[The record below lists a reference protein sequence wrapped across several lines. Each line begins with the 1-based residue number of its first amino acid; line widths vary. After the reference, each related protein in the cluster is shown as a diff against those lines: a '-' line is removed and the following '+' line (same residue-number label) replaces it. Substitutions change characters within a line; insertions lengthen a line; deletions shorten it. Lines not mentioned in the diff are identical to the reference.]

1 MLDDAKPGLPL
12 ELDQLPPAGLP
23 YALALWERR
32 RPLLVVTA
40 DDDRAEQIVRDLR
53 AFGEAGA
60 TFFPGEAHVPFEDV
74 SIDPAVTA
82 ARLALRARWKREGR
96 PRITVA
102 SIASLQGRWISDAVF
117 DTASLPLRVGEEV
130 DREALAGTL
139 VRCGYQR
146 VNLVEDEGTFSVRGG
161 IVDVYPPGEE
171 QPIRID
177 LFGDEIASLKSFE
190 PDSQRTTQSHGEL
203 SIHPIREVVF
213 DDERTARATE
223 RLTALAEHIAIPSR
237 RLRTTLEDI
246 EQRNYFFGIEV
257 LWPAFYDDDAPM
269 LHALVEGC
277 DVVLD
282 DPETLFRTLES
293 RWSRAE
299 AERDKAIGRGQLAVE
314 VAEHLSAPGDVEA
327 ALQERAV
334 LAVVPLADDRSART
348 VRLPY
353 EPWSELAREMTARRE
368 DASRGEILDPLVD
381 AIDRA
386 VRKKDDLYICCQ
398 SRGQAERMRELLRA
412 RGVDLPLLP
421 STPSLRGMGRGAKR
435 PGYGIVVAPLGT
447 GLYDRDRGVAFLSD
461 VELLGHAPRSLRR
474 RRQRK
479 APSDGLTTLRD
490 LRDGDL
496 VVHVDH
502 GIGRYEGLKRLILNG
517 VDGDYVH
524 LEYADGDKLYLPVY
538 RLNLLQRYQ
547 GSKESAKLDKLGGT
561 RWERAKQRVKDA
573 VLALAHELLAVQ
585 AQRKM
590 RPGFKLPPPDD
601 LFRSFEAR
609 FPFEETP
616 DQQRAIDDVVN
627 DLTAGPPM
635 DRLIV
640 GDVGFGKTEVAIR
653 AAFLAAIAG
662 KQVAVLVPTTVLAEQ
677 HGLRFRE
684 RFEGFPVRVEV
695 LSRFRSTKEAKEIA
709 RRLRTGELDV
719 LIGTHRMLS
728 ADVAFKDLGLLI
740 IDEEQR
746 FGVRQ
751 KERIKQLRAQ
761 VHVLAMSATPI
772 PRTLH
777 MASIGIRDLSII
789 QTPPAERTGIRTE
802 VTRFDEELVREAIER
817 ELKRGGQV
825 FVVHNRVSS
834 IDPLADLVRSKVPEA
849 RVAVAH
855 GQMSGAE
862 LERIMVDFV
871 RRDYNVMVC
880 TAIIE
885 SGIDI
890 PSVNTMIVDRA
901 DQFGMSQLY
910 QLRGRIGRGR
920 DRAYAYLLLPRGE
933 RIPREAAERLNVLK
947 RFSELGSGFQIASQD
962 LELRGAGDLLGK
974 SQSGHIA
981 AVGYELYTELLGE
994 AVERAKGAQE
1004 RTESVE
1010 PEIKLPVAAVLP
1022 EKYLPDPMLRLDF
1035 YQRMASA
1042 PSDEAVFDVVSEIE
1056 ERYGKAPTEVE
1067 NLAEVM
1073 VVRRRL
1079 KRLGATSLSAA
1090 LVEEQVKI
1098 SMTFIADPP
1107 LDGVDLARRAQ
1118 REPNRYV
1125 LLPSGKVGV
1134 IVPSEGTDDRT
1145 FLRAVR
1151 HEVGQLRVANTS

>member
-1 MLDDAKPGLPL
+1 MLEKAKPGSPL
-12 ELDQLPPAGLP
+12 ELDALPPVGLP
-23 YALALWERR
+23 YVIAQSGREA
-32 RPLLVVTA
+32 PLLVVTV

-53 AFGEAGA
+53 ALGEAA
-60 TFFPGEAHVPFEDV
+60 ELFPGEPHVPFEDV
-74 SIDPAVTA
+74 SIDPAATA
-82 ARLALRARWKREGR
+82 QRLALRERFHHGTP
-96 PRITVA
+96 PRVTVA
-102 SIASLQGRWISDAVF
+102 SAASLQGRWISDEVF
-117 DTASLPLRVGEEV
+117 DAARLELRVDEEV
-130 DREALAGTL
+130 DRDELTRVL
-139 VRCGYQR
+139 VAAGYQR

-161 IVDVYPPGEE
+161 IVDVFPPGQER
-171 QPIRID
+171 PVRID
-177 LFGDEIASLKSFE
+177 LFGDEIHSLRAFD
-190 PDSQRTTQSHGEL
+190 PDSQRTFDRYQTL

-213 DDERTARATE
+213 DDARVARATE
-223 RLTALAEHIAIPSR
+223 RLTALAEVIAIPSR
-237 RLRTTLEDI
+237 RLRATLEDI

-257 LWPAFYDDDAPM
+257 LWPAFYA
-269 LHALVEGC
+269 ESST
-277 DVVLD
+277 VLSVLADRAEVIID
-282 DPETLFRTLES
+282 DPDSVATLLER
-293 RWSRAE
+293 RWQKA
-299 AERDKAIGRGQLAVE
+299 AGEREKAIDRGQLAVE
-314 VAEHLSAPGDVEA
+314 VEEHLVAPDE
-327 ALQERAV
+327 V
-334 LAVVPLADDRSART
+334 LSLLDAQCIARQVTLADDRSQRT
-348 VRLPY
+348 LRLPY
-353 EPWSELAREMTARRE
+353 DDWSALSQEMTARRE

-381 AIDRA
+381 VIDRA
-386 VRKKDDLYICCQ
+386 SRKRHTLHVASQ
-398 SRGQAERMRELLRA
+398 SRGQAERLRELLRA
-412 RGVDLPLLP
+412 RGTDLPMLDRLP
-421 STPSLRGMGRGAKR
+421 PVRDLERRRM
-435 PGYGIVVAPLGT
+435 GIVVAPLGS
-447 GLYDRDRGVAFLSD
+447 GLYDRDRGVALLSD
-461 VELLGHAPRSLRR
+461 VELLGLAPKSLRK

-490 LRDGDL
+490 LRDGDH

-502 GIGRYEGLKRLILNG
+502 GIGRYLGLKRLILNG

-547 GSKESAKLDKLGGT
+547 GAAETARLDKLGGT
-561 RWERAKQRVKDA
+561 RWDRAKQRVKDA

-590 RPGFKLPPPDD
+590 KPGFKLPPPDD
-601 LFRSFEAR
+601 LYRNFEAR

-616 DQQRAIDDVVN
+616 DQKKAIDDVLG

-640 GDVGFGKTEVAIR
+640 GDVGFGKTEVAMR
-653 AAFLAAIAG
+653 GAFLAAAAG

-677 HGLRFRE
+677 HGMRFRE
-684 RFEGFPVRVEV
+684 RFEGFPIRVDV
-695 LSRFRSTKEAKEIA
+695 LSRFRSTKESKAIFS
-709 RRLRTGELDV
+709 RIRGGETDV

-728 ADVAFKDLGLLI
+728 SEVAFKDLGLLI

-761 VHVLAMSATPI
+761 VHVLSMSATPI

-777 MASIGIRDLSII
+777 MATTGMRDLSII
-789 QTPPAERTGIRTE
+789 QTPPAQRTGIRTE
-802 VTRFDEELVREAIER
+802 VTRFDEELIREAVER
-817 ELKRGGQV
+817 ELTRGGQV

-855 GQMSGAE
+855 GQMSGPE
-862 LERIMVDFV
+862 LEKIMVDFV
-871 RRDYNVMVC
+871 RRDYNVLVC

-901 DQFGMSQLY
+901 DQFGLSQLH

-920 DRAYAYLLLPRGE
+920 QRAYAYLLLPRGE
-933 RIPREAAERLNVLK
+933 RLNKEAASRLNVLK
-947 RFSELGSGFQIASQD
+947 RFSDLGSGFQIASQD

-994 AVERAKGAQE
+994 AVERAKGQQHAVD
-1004 RTESVE
+1004 VE

-1042 PSDEAVFDVVSEIE
+1042 TTDEGVFDVVSEIE
-1056 ERYGKAPTEVE
+1056 ERYGAAPDEVE

-1073 VVRRRL
+1073 VIRRRL
-1079 KRLGATSLSAA
+1079 KRLGATTLSA
-1090 LVEEQVKI
+1090 VQNDSEVKI
-1098 SMTFIADPP
+1098 SVSFVPEPRVDS
-1107 LDGVDLARRAQ
+1107 GDLARRAQ
-1118 REPNRYV
+1118 REPHRYV
-1125 LLPSGKVGV
+1125 VTPSGKLGI
-1134 IVPSEGTDDRT
+1134 IVTGAERGDRA
-1145 FLRAVR
+1145 FLRTVR
-1151 HEVGQLRVANTS
+1151 HEVGQLKVA